1 MTASTTQDRPV
12 SSAGPRFPFTA
23 IVGQTAMKRA
33 LILNAINTRIGGV
46 LIRGKKGT
54 AKSTA
59 VRSLAALLPEVQV
72 VQGCPYSCLPEIRQG
87 LCQWCHP
94 HPEPT
99 PEEAGTLREDAPS
112 VTRQV
117 RIVDLPVGATED
129 RLVGSLDIEQAIRS
143 GSRSFEPGL
152 IATTHRG
159 ILYVD
164 EVNLLNDHLVDV
176 LLDAAAMGRNYV
188 EREGISVSHAA
199 EFILVGTM
207 NPEEGDLRPQL
218 LDRFGLA
225 VEVDS
230 AFTPEERREVVKRR
244 IAYESDPYGFMD
256 RWHDFEEAERE
267 RILRSRQLLDQVNV
281 SDDILELITD
291 ICAEYQV
298 DGLRADIV
306 MYKTASTIAAYE
318 GRDHVVPEDVREAA
332 EMALLHRQ
340 RRQPFQQPNLV
351 TEQLDSMIDEFQN
364 RPQDRESRHQDQ
376 AQSEEQDDADPDS
389 PDQSAPNVPDSGGEA
404 GPEEQPPDPRG
415 DSGPEDQYFEV
426 GSPFSVRSLQ
436 VNPPDHRA
444 RPSSGR
450 RARTVSGTPSG
461 RYIGAAVPQE
471 KASDLALDATLRAAA
486 PHQSQRRAHPHPN
499 LFPGDERTSDTP
511 ELLVEPWDLREK
523 VRETKTGSLILFVVD
538 ASGSMG
544 AQRRMVAVKGAIL
557 SLLLDAYQRRDRVGL
572 IAFRGTGA
580 QVLLPPTSSVD
591 LAHAML
597 QEMPTGGRTPLSRGL
612 LLAMEVIEAEKQ
624 KDRNVLPLLVVLTD
638 GRANVAMGSSAAEP
652 PGGNSLL
659 DSATAVEE
667 AALQRPMG
675 NSGADLPLKEARAMA
690 AAIREQKI
698 SAVVIDTETD
708 FLRLGLANSIAD
720 EMGAPCLKLE
730 ELHADGLADAVRLQ
744 VATSGTSP
752 LTPDE
757 IQGLLEQIKLS

>member
-1 MTASTTQDRPV
+1 MPTSYTQQR
-12 SSAGPRFPFTA
+12 SEPRFPFTA

-59 VRSLAALLPEVQV
+59 VRSLAALLPEVSV
-72 VQGCPYSCLPEIRQG
+72 VRGCPYSCHPDNPQPLCSHGNEIS
-87 LCQWCHP
+87 P
-94 HPEPT
+94 
-99 PEEAGTLREDAPS
+99 

-152 IATTHRG
+152 IAATHRG

-230 AFTPEERREVVKRR
+230 AFTPGERREVVRRR

-256 RWHDFEEAERE
+256 QWQDAEAEERE
-267 RILRSRQLLDQVNV
+267 RILRSQKLLGRVSV

-340 RRQPFQQPNLV
+340 RRQPFQQPHLV

-364 RPQDRESRHQDQ
+364 RPQDREPRDQHQS
-376 AQSEEQDDADPDS
+376 QSEEQDDGDPDS
-389 PDQSAPNVPDSGGEA
+389 PDQSAPPVPDSGGGA
-404 GPEEQPPDPRG
+404 FTEEQPPETPG
-415 DSGPEDQYFEV
+415 DSGPQDQYFEV
-426 GSPFSVRSLQ
+426 GNPFSVRSLQ
-436 VNPPDHRA
+436 VKPPDHRP
-444 RPSSGR
+444 RPSGGR
-450 RARTVSGTPSG
+450 RARAVSGTPSG
-461 RYIGAAVPQE
+461 RYVGAAVPQE
-471 KASDLALDATLRAAA
+471 KASDLAVDATLRAAA
-486 PHQSQRRAHPHPN
+486 PHQIERRGTIVGAHSRAP
-499 LFPGDERTSDTP
+499 DSEEATP
-511 ELLVEPWDLREK
+511 AFLIEPWDVREK
-523 VRETKTGSLILFVVD
+523 VRETKTGSMILFVVD

-612 LLAMEVIEAEKQ
+612 LLALEVIEAEKQ
-624 KDRNVLPLLVVLTD
+624 KDRNVLPLLVVLSD
-638 GRANVAMGSSAAEP
+638 GRANVGIGSSEASP
-652 PGGNSLL
+652 NT
-659 DSATAVEE
+659 TASP
-667 AALQRPMG
+667 R
-675 NSGADLPLKEARAMA
+675 SGLPLAEARAVA
-690 AAIREQKI
+690 AAIKEQKI

-708 FLRLGLANSIAD
+708 FLRMGLATSIAE

-744 VATSGTSP
+744 MATAETSP
-752 LTPDE
+752 LTPGE
-757 IQGLLEQIKLS
+757 IQGLLEQIKLP

>member
-1 MTASTTQDRPV
+1 MPDMTE
-12 SSAGPRFPFTA
+12 PRFPFTA
-23 IVGQTAMKRA
+23 IVGQTTMKRA
-33 LILNAINTRIGGV
+33 LILNAVNTRIGGV

-59 VRSLAALLPEVQV
+59 VRSLASLLPEVAV
-72 VQGCPYSCLPEIRQG
+72 VRGCPYSCGPENPQS
-87 LCQWCHP
+87 LCPLC
-94 HPEPT
+94 ESS
-99 PEEAGTLREDAPS
+99 GNDSPS

-129 RLVGSLDIEQAIRS
+129 RLVGSLDIEQAIKT

-152 IATTHRG
+152 IAATHRG

-225 VEVDS
+225 VEVGSD
-230 AFTPEERREVVKRR
+230 FTPEERREVVKRR
-244 IAYESDPYGFMD
+244 IAYESSPYEFMD
-256 RWHDFEEAERE
+256 AWQESEATERD
-267 RILRSRQLLDQVNV
+267 RILRSRKLLDRVVV

-318 GRDHVVPEDVREAA
+318 GRDHVVADDVREAA

-340 RRQPFQQPNLV
+340 RRQPFQQPHLV

-364 RPQDRESRHQDQ
+364 RPHDREPSNQDNS
-376 AQSEEQDDADPDS
+376 QSEEQDDGDPD
-389 PDQSAPNVPDSGGEA
+389 PPE
-404 GPEEQPPDPRG
+404 PEEQPPDPEG
-415 DSGPEDQYFEV
+415 DAGPQDQYFEV
-426 GSPFSVRSLQ
+426 GTPFSVRSLQ
-436 VNPPDHRA
+436 VDPPDNRA
-444 RPSSGR
+444 RPSGGR

-461 RYIGAAVPQE
+461 RYVSAAIPQD
-471 KASDLALDATLRAAA
+471 KASDLALDATFRAAA
-486 PHQSQRRAHPHPN
+486 PHQVQRRESAARESAVDEAVVDHDRALLIEPH
-499 LFPGDERTSDTP
+499 D
-511 ELLVEPWDLREK
+511 VREK

-538 ASGSMG
+538 GSGSMG

-580 QVLLPPTSSVD
+580 QLLLPPTSSVD

-597 QEMPTGGRTPLSRGL
+597 GEMPTGGRTPLSRGL
-612 LLAMEVIEAEKQ
+612 LLAMEVIETEKQ

-638 GRANVAMGSSAAEP
+638 GRANVAMGTAEAP
-652 PGGNSLL
+652 ATGPSDGGASLPI
-659 DSATAVEE
+659 A
-667 AALQRPMG
+667 
-675 NSGADLPLKEARAMA
+675 EARAMA
-690 AAIREQKI
+690 AAIREQRI
-698 SAVVIDTETD
+698 SSVVIDTETD
-708 FLRLGLANSIAD
+708 FLRLGLAGPVA
-720 EMGAPCLKLE
+720 EAMGASCIKLE
-730 ELHADGLADAVRLQ
+730 ELHSDALADTVRLQ
-744 VATSGTSP
+744 LPAANDQP

-757 IQGLLEQIKLS
+757 VQRLLQQIRLD

>member
-1 MTASTTQDRPV
+1 MTTSEVQNH
-12 SSAGPRFPFTA
+12 SEPRFPFTA

-59 VRSLAALLPEVQV
+59 VRSLAALLPEVEV
-72 VQGCPYSCLPEIRQG
+72 VRGCPYSC
-87 LCQWCHP
+87 HP
-94 HPEPT
+94 DNPEPLCPWCET
-99 PEEAGTLREDAPS
+99 HAGGAQA

-143 GSRSFEPGL
+143 GSRNFEPGL

-230 AFTPEERREVVKRR
+230 AFTPEERREVVRRR
-244 IAYESDPYGFMD
+244 IAYEGDPYGFMD
-256 RWHDFEEAERE
+256 RWHDSEAEERE
-267 RILRSRQLLDQVNV
+267 RILRSRQLLERVNV

-306 MYKTASTIAAYE
+306 MYKTAGTIAAYE
-318 GRDHVVPEDVREAA
+318 GRDHVLPEDVREAA

-364 RPQDRESRHQDQ
+364 RPQDREPRDQDQ
-376 AQSEEQDDADPDS
+376 SQSEEQDDGDPDS
-389 PDQSAPNVPDSGGEA
+389 PEQD
-404 GPEEQPPDPRG
+404 EQPPDPPDSPG
-415 DSGPEDQYFEV
+415 DSGAQDQYFEV
-426 GSPFSVRSLQ
+426 GNPFSVRSLQ
-436 VNPPDHRA
+436 VKPPDNRA
-444 RPSSGR
+444 RPSGGR

-461 RYIGAAVPQE
+461 RYVGAAVPQE

-486 PHQSQRRAHPHPN
+486 PHQSQRRNDMASKGEPVDAPA
-499 LFPGDERTSDTP
+499 F
-511 ELLVEPWDLREK
+511 LVEPWDVREK

-538 ASGSMG
+538 GSGSMG

-572 IAFRGTGA
+572 ISFRGTGA

-612 LLAMEVIEAEKQ
+612 LLAMEVIEAEQ
-624 KDRNVLPLLVVLTD
+624 LKDRNVLPLLVVLSD
-638 GRANVAMGSSAAEP
+638 GRANVAMGSGQAPSGEGTSA
-652 PGGNSLL
+652 
-659 DSATAVEE
+659 
-667 AALQRPMG
+667 
-675 NSGADLPLKEARAMA
+675 GAGLPLAEARAMA

-708 FLRLGLANSIAD
+708 FLRLGLAFTIAD

-744 VATSGTSP
+744 MTSAETSP
-752 LTPDE
+752 LSPGE
-757 IQGLLEQIKLS
+757 IQGLLEQIKLP

>member
-1 MTASTTQDRPV
+1 MATSTATNLSE
-12 SSAGPRFPFTA
+12 PRFPFTA

-33 LILNAINTRIGGV
+33 LILNAVNTRIGGV

-59 VRSLAALLPEVQV
+59 VRSLAALLPEVSV
-72 VQGCPYSCLPEIRQG
+72 LRGCPYSCPPESRQG
-87 LCQWCHP
+87 LCQMCQP
-94 HPEPT
+94 DNGG
-99 PEEAGTLREDAPS
+99 AAA

-152 IATTHRG
+152 IASTHRG

-244 IAYESDPYGFMD
+244 IAYESDPHGFMD
-256 RWHDFEEAERE
+256 RWQEAEAEERS
-267 RILRSRQLLDQVNV
+267 RILRSQQTLRRVTV

-318 GRDHVVPEDVREAA
+318 GREQVVAEDVREAA

-340 RRQPFQQPNLV
+340 RRQPFQQPHLV

-364 RPQDRESRHQDQ
+364 RPQDREPQDQ
-376 AQSEEQDDADPDS
+376 DNSQSEEQDDGDPDS
-389 PDQSAPNVPDSGGEA
+389 PDQ
-404 GPEEQPPDPRG
+404 EEQPPDPHG
-415 DSGPEDQYFEV
+415 DSGPQDQYFEV
-426 GSPFSVRSLQ
+426 GNPFSVRSLQ
-436 VNPPDHRA
+436 VKPPDRRA
-444 RPSSGR
+444 RPTGGR
-450 RARTVSGTPSG
+450 RARTVSGSPSG
-461 RYIGAAVPQE
+461 RYVGAATPQE

-486 PHQSQRRAHPHPN
+486 PHQSQRRANAIGEGGPVDAPAF
-499 LFPGDERTSDTP
+499 LI
-511 ELLVEPWDLREK
+511 EPWDVREK

-597 QEMPTGGRTPLSRGL
+597 HEMPTGGRTPLSRGL
-612 LLAMEVIEAEKQ
+612 LLAMEVIETERQ
-624 KDRNVLPLLVVLTD
+624 KDRNVLPLLVVLSD
-638 GRANVAMGSSAAEP
+638 GRANVAMGNGDAPAGAAIS
-652 PGGNSLL
+652 PG
-659 DSATAVEE
+659 
-667 AALQRPMG
+667 
-675 NSGADLPLKEARAMA
+675 SGLPLAEARAMA
-690 AAIREQKI
+690 AAIREQHI

-708 FLRLGLANSIAD
+708 FLRLGLAGSIAE

-744 VATSGTSP
+744 MTTSETP
-752 LTPDE
+752 ALTPEE
-757 IQGLLEQIKLS
+757 IQGLLEQIQLP

>member
-1 MTASTTQDRPV
+1 MTTELSQSFDRLRTN
-12 SSAGPRFPFTA
+12 GGEPRFPFTA
-23 IVGQTAMKRA
+23 IVGQTTMKRA
-33 LILNAINTRIGGV
+33 LILNAVNTRIGGV

-59 VRSLAALLPEVQV
+59 VRSLAGLLPEVSV
-72 VQGCPYSCLPEIRQG
+72 VRGCPYSCHPDNPQP
-87 LCQWCHP
+87 LCSHGKETSP
-94 HPEPT
+94 
-99 PEEAGTLREDAPS
+99 

-129 RLVGSLDIEQAIRS
+129 RLVGSLDIEQAIRT

-152 IATTHRG
+152 IAATHRG

-230 AFTPEERREVVKRR
+230 AFTLEERREVVKRR
-244 IAYESDPYGFMD
+244 IAYESDPFGFMD
-256 RWHDFEEAERE
+256 AWQEAEAAERQ
-267 RILRSRQLLDQVNV
+267 RILRSQQLLRQVSV
-281 SDDILELITD
+281 SEDILELITG

-318 GRDHVVPEDVREAA
+318 GRDHVVAEDVREAA

-340 RRQPFQQPNLV
+340 RRQPFQQPHLV

-364 RPQDRESRHQDQ
+364 RPHDREPSNQDNS
-376 AQSEEQDDADPDS
+376 QSEEQDDGDPD
-389 PDQSAPNVPDSGGEA
+389 PPEQE
-404 GPEEQPPDPRG
+404 EEQPPEPEG
-415 DSGPEDQYFEV
+415 DSGPQDQYFEV
-426 GSPFSVRSLQ
+426 GTPFSVRSLQ
-436 VNPPDHRA
+436 VKTPDHRA
-444 RPSSGR
+444 RPTGGR

-461 RYIGAAVPQE
+461 RYVGAAVPQD
-471 KASDLALDATLRAAA
+471 KATDLALDATLRAAA
-486 PHQSQRRAHPHPN
+486 PHQVERRRPHPN
-499 LFPGDERTSDTP
+499 PLP
-511 ELLVEPWDLREK
+511 EGEGTKDAPAFLIEPHDVREK

-572 IAFRGTGA
+572 IAFRGTTA

-591 LAHAML
+591 LAHAL
-597 QEMPTGGRTPLSRGL
+597 LSEMPTGGRTPLSRGL

-624 KDRNVLPLLVVLTD
+624 KDRNVLPLLVVLSD
-638 GRANVAMGSSAAEP
+638 GRANVAMGTPNAGSERTPLHPEP
-652 PGGNSLL
+652 VEGRASLPI
-659 DSATAVEE
+659 A
-667 AALQRPMG
+667 
-675 NSGADLPLKEARAMA
+675 EARAMSA
-690 AAIREQKI
+690 AVREQRI
-698 SAVVIDTETD
+698 SAVVVDTETD
-708 FLRLGLANSIAD
+708 FLRLGLAEPLAGSHGSA
-720 EMGAPCLKLE
+720 
-730 ELHADGLADAVRLQ
+730 LHQAG
-744 VATSGTSP
+744 GTA
-752 LTPDE
+752 L
-757 IQGLLEQIKLS
+757 